1 MLLGCAL
8 LLPLACPV
16 KADDYYF
23 KHSYTGGTTTKT
35 LTNVDGEL
43 FPEAVKKPRVMP
55 NASKNKKAAAKSAS
69 AKKKAARKP
78 ATPKVAKAT
87 PSSPPVI
94 SGHTTVKRVGDTLK
108 IHTHNPSNDN
118 VLPAPEFK
126 YTYEQPEIPYEG
138 DTWAFATF
146 DAKKRSPRY
155 VRCFG
160 MYTAPDGSLTRGWH
174 NVDINPLI
182 LQYARECGVDP
193 LLIEIIIR
201 HESNFNPLAQSPVG
215 ACGLMQ
221 LMPDTAAGYGITDIF
236 DVRNNIRA
244 GTRYIS
250 YQLEQF
256 NSVPLALAAYNAG
269 PGAVI
274 NYGGVPPYAE
284 TQYYVNTIYG
294 EYQAGVRY
302 RAKNR

>member
-8 LLPLACPV
+8 LLPLACPAE
-16 KADDYYF
+16 ADDFYL

-35 LTNVDGEL
+35 LTNVDGEM
-43 FPEAVKKPRVMP
+43 FPEAVKKPRAMP
-55 NASKNKKAAAKSAS
+55 NASKNKKAAAKSAP

-78 ATPKVAKAT
+78 ATQTTQKVAKAA
-87 PSSPPVI
+87 PSTPPVI

-118 VLPAPEFK
+118 ILPAPEFK

-174 NVDINPLI
+174 NVDINQDLAVRRI
-182 LQYARECGVDP
+182 A

-201 HESNFNPLAQSPVG
+201 HESNFNPNAQSPAG

-274 NYGGVPPYAE
+274 DYGGVPPYAE
-284 TQYYVNTIYG
+284 TQYYVSTIYG